1 MTDAAL
7 PRHDP
12 YAALRIPDFRRYTVA
27 VLALTLATQ
36 IQGVVV
42 AWQIYAL
49 TKDPLSLGLIG
60 LAEALPYISVALFAG
75 HAADRVDRRALV
87 LVATAALVV
96 CSGALLALVLRP
108 PGAATLVRALYVI
121 IVASGVA
128 RSVLQPARTAL
139 ASELVPRA
147 LLPSAITWRS
157 ATWQSA
163 AVVGPAIGGLLYAW
177 RGPVAGYAADVTLLA
192 LALVGFAQVSRT
204 RVTPPRSAAP
214 AGSIAE
220 SLAEG
225 VRWLRG
231 QPVMVGAMTLD
242 LFSVLFGGA
251 TALLPV
257 FAAEILH
264 VGPQGLGALRAA
276 PAAGAV
282 LTSLALAH
290 RPPLRRAGPALIA
303 AVAAF
308 GVTMIGFGL
317 SRSFALSLGLLAM
330 SGAVDM
336 VSVVIRST
344 LLQIFTPEHLMGRVS
359 AVNQIFIGSSNEIGA
374 FESGVAAK
382 LLGAAPSVVLGGVLT
397 LVVVGTTA
405 ALIPQLRRLTTIGEE
420 GRASG

>member
-1 MTDAAL
+1 MTEAAL

-177 RGPVAGYAADVTLLA
+177 RGPVGGY
-192 LALVGFAQVSRT
+192 
-204 RVTPPRSAAP
+204 
-214 AGSIAE
+214 
-220 SLAEG
+220 
-225 VRWLRG
+225 
-231 QPVMVGAMTLD
+231 
-242 LFSVLFGGA
+242 
-251 TALLPV
+251 
-257 FAAEILH
+257 
-264 VGPQGLGALRAA
+264 
-276 PAAGAV
+276 
-282 LTSLALAH
+282 
-290 RPPLRRAGPALIA
+290 
-303 AVAAF
+303 
-308 GVTMIGFGL
+308 
-317 SRSFALSLGLLAM
+317 
-330 SGAVDM
+330 
-336 VSVVIRST
+336 
-344 LLQIFTPEHLMGRVS
+344 
-359 AVNQIFIGSSNEIGA
+359 
-374 FESGVAAK
+374 
-382 LLGAAPSVVLGGVLT
+382 
-397 LVVVGTTA
+397 
-405 ALIPQLRRLTTIGEE
+405 
-420 GRASG
+420 